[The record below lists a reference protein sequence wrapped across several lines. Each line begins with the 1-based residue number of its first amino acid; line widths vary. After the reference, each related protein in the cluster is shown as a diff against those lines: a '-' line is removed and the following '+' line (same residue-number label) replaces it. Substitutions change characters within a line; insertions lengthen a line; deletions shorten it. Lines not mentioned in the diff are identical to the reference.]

1 MISRDNPRIVRT
13 IFMFKK
19 IVFNSGVQIIGRGIG
34 LVFSV
39 LLTSVLSR
47 RLGVT
52 GYGNYILITALIN
65 LLITTAN
72 WGTQIIG
79 VRELSRTK
87 KKGQLIGSLGLLR
100 LYLSLATSVLAVIAI
115 AALPAFTEIRTVSLY
130 VVPIVFAANF
140 SQLFNIIF
148 QTKLRMDLKTIFQ
161 IIDQIVL
168 FGLTVFL
175 LNQGLKLS
183 APLIGILTAK
193 LITSLLAYSK
203 ARKFVKEKIKVN
215 KTILKKIAL
224 SSIPLG
230 AQLTLFTAYDQAV
243 DSYLIKSYLGAD
255 QVGFYG
261 LAYKIYSN
269 LVLPAYYL
277 NSTILPI
284 LSSKNKQSKKGLII
298 GLLLTIGG
306 IIFVVPATFLF
317 SRFII
322 QLIAGS
328 SFSASSQILRILS
341 LSLIFAYFNHLTGFY
356 LIARDRQVD
365 SLIISTIGLAWNL
378 VFNLTFIPSYGIKA
392 AAWIT
397 VSTEGLIAIFSTWK
411 LIKCYN
417 KR

>member
-1 MISRDNPRIVRT
+1 ML
-13 IFMFKK
+13 KK
-19 IVFNSGVQIIGRGIG
+19 IILNSGIQIIGRGIG

-39 LLTSVLSR
+39 LLTGVLSR

-87 KKGQLIGSLGLLR
+87 NKGQLIGSLGLLR
-100 LYLSLATSVLAVIAI
+100 FYLSLITSILAVTAI
-115 AALPAFTEIRTVSLY
+115 VVLPAFTEIRTVSLL
-130 VVPIVFAANF
+130 VIPIIFTANF

-148 QTKLRMDLKTIFQ
+148 QTKLRMDLKTTFQ

-168 FGLTVFL
+168 FCLTLFL
-175 LNQGLKLS
+175 LNQGLELS
-183 APLIGILTAK
+183 APLIAILAAK

-203 ARKFVKEKIKVN
+203 ARKFIAEKIRIN
-215 KTILKKIAL
+215 KEIFKKIAL
-224 SSIPLG
+224 ASIPLG

-243 DSYLIKSYLGAD
+243 DSFLIKNYLGAG

-277 NSTILPI
+277 NNTILPI
-284 LSSKNKQSKKGLII
+284 LSSKNKQSKKGLVI
-298 GLLLTIGG
+298 GSLLTAGG
-306 IIFVVPATFLF
+306 IIFVAPITFLF
-317 SRFII
+317 SNLII

-328 SFSASSQILRILS
+328 AFSVSSQILRILS

-356 LIARDRQVD
+356 LIAKDKQVD
-365 SLIISTIGLAWNL
+365 SLIISAVGLIWNL
-378 VFNLTFIPSYGIKA
+378 ILNLIFIPTYGISA

-397 VSTEGLIAIFSTWK
+397 VSTEGLITIISTWK

>member
-1 MISRDNPRIVRT
+1 M
-13 IFMFKK
+13 FMFRK
-19 IVFNSGVQIIGRGIG
+19 IILNSGIQIIGRGIG

-39 LLTSVLSR
+39 MLTSVLSR

-87 KKGQLIGSLGLLR
+87 SEGQLIGSLGLLR
-100 LYLSLATSVLAVIAI
+100 FYLSLITSILAVIAI
-115 AALPAFTEIRTVSLY
+115 VVFPAFTKIRTVSLL
-130 VVPIVFAANF
+130 VIPIIFAANF

-148 QTKLRMDLKTIFQ
+148 QTKLRMDLKTTFQ

-168 FGLTVFL
+168 FGLTLFL
-175 LNQGLKLS
+175 LNQGLELS
-183 APLIGILTAK
+183 APLIAILAAK

-203 ARKFVKEKIKVN
+203 ARKFIAEKIKIN
-215 KTILKKIAL
+215 KEIFKKIAL
-224 SSIPLG
+224 ASIPLG

-243 DSYLIKSYLGAD
+243 DSFLIKNYLGAG

-284 LSSKNKQSKKGLII
+284 LSSKNKQSKKGLVI
-298 GLLLTIGG
+298 GSLLTAGG
-306 IIFVVPATFLF
+306 IILVVPITFLF
-317 SRFII
+317 SNLII

-328 SFSASSQILRILS
+328 AFSVSSQILRILS

-356 LIARDRQVD
+356 LIAKDRQMD
-365 SLIISTIGLAWNL
+365 SLIISAVGLIWNL
-378 VFNLTFIPSYGIKA
+378 ILNLIFIPTYGISA

-397 VSTEGLIAIFSTWK
+397 VSTEGLITTISTWK